1 MKLKY
6 TGLLVIAAALLF
18 SSCKKSK
25 QVFNNPY
32 ADAKAPLGITTD
44 PQQIPSPAIGAPG
57 TEVTITATG
66 LQPYYAQ
73 KKLKFLFNGQE
84 AVIKAVTSGGI
95 VVIVPNSASSG
106 ITAFE
111 VDGQLVFGP
120 RFTVQGKVNLD
131 PTYNN
136 PTGAD
141 NSVVKAYP
149 IPNSTQMIIMGNFMN
164 YNNAGTVVKT
174 NRIIRAFADGSWDR
188 SFQVGKGANSTVNDI
203 ALVGAY
209 YYVVGDFTQYAQ
221 QSGNVQRIAKIQTNG
236 LIDTMQ
242 VVTYLQKTKYV
253 PTFNI
258 GFAGGSVTSVFPVS
272 PTKMIVSGNFSYLTT
287 RNYAANTYDAKDS
300 TIVDSTSVIQLAQ
313 LNTDGTLDS
322 TWRFDKNKPGYKN
335 HIGASLAG
343 ANGPIS
349 PTIMDANNKLL
360 VYGRFT
366 SFDGQPAN
374 SLIRLNVSDGTKD
387 GSFNI
392 GTGPDQTQV
401 YHISYNAVVNK
412 YVVVGAFNS
421 FNGKPSQYMVQ
432 LNYDG
437 TVDAT
442 FTPRV
447 FNGGVPTFVKLLD
460 DGLIVVSG
468 TFRSYDGVIRNGF
481 AVINSTG
488 ALADLYNNTGNVN
501 GSINDIYETR
511 SADNKRAL
519 LIMGSFSL
527 FDNQPKNNIVRVTF
541 E

>member
-6 TGLLVIAAALLF
+6 TGLLVIAAGLLV
-18 SSCKKSK
+18 SSCKKT
-25 QVFNNPY
+25 QQIFANPY
-32 ADAKAPLGITTD
+32 ADAKAPLGIITD
-44 PQQIPSPAIGAPG
+44 PQQIPSPAIGTPG
-57 TEVTITATG
+57 TDVTITATG
-66 LQPYYAQ
+66 LQTYYAQ
-73 KKLKFLFNGQE
+73 KRLKFLFNGQE
-84 AVIKAVTSGGI
+84 GVIKSVTSTSI
-95 VVIVPNSASSG
+95 VVTVPNSASSG
-106 ITAFE
+106 ITAFQ

-141 NSVVKAYP
+141 GYVIKAYP
-149 IPNSTQMIIMGNFMN
+149 IPNTTQMIIMGNFTN

-188 SFQVGKGANSTVNDI
+188 SFLVGKGAGSTVYDI

-209 YYVVGDFTQYAQ
+209 YYIVGDFSQYAQ
-221 QSGNVQRIAKIQTNG
+221 QSGNVQRIAKIQTSG

-258 GFAGGSVTSVFPVS
+258 GFTGGSVTSVHTVS
-272 PTKMIVSGNFSYLTT
+272 SSKMIVSGNFTYLTT
-287 RNYAANTYDAKDS
+287 RNYAGNTYDYKDS

-313 LNTDGTLDS
+313 LNTNGTLDS
-322 TWRFDKNKPGYKN
+322 TWRFDKAKPGYKN

-343 ANGPIS
+343 ANGPIG

-374 SLIRLNVSDGTKD
+374 SIIRLNVSDGTKD

-392 GTGPDQTQV
+392 GSGPDQT
-401 YHISYNAVVNK
+401 YINLINYNAVVNK
-412 YVVVGAFNS
+412 YIVVGAFNN
-421 FNGKPSQYMVQ
+421 FNGKPSQYIVQ

-437 TVDAT
+437 TIDAT
-442 FTPRV
+442 FVPRV
-447 FNGGVPTFVKLLD
+447 FNGGVPNFAKILD
-460 DGLIVVSG
+460 DGLVVVGGS
-468 TFRSYDGVIRNGF
+468 FRSYDGVIRNGF
-481 AVINSTG
+481 AVLNSTG
-488 ALADLYNNTGNVN
+488 ALADLYNNTGNVT
-501 GSINDIYETR
+501 GTISDIYETR

-519 LIMGSFSL
+519 LIMGGFSI
-527 FDNQPKNNIVRVTF
+527 FDNLPKNNIVRVTF